1 MSFKGLVNVLLMV
14 VSVAFSAGA
23 QPAND
28 ACNNAETLC
37 PGVTLSGSNFDATST
52 VCPDCEDDFTFCFS
66 GDNSVWYTFTT
77 NSTGGDVN
85 IAFSNLNFNAAA
97 GLGNQLQACVVQAV
111 VPCDA
116 ATFTLVSNCEAGA
129 FGNFGLTATAL
140 LPNTTYYLI
149 VNGAR
154 NGGATSPAEATF
166 DILVSGPGIDRPA
179 PTISIGGPNYIC
191 PSTPA
196 GYTVYLGDCTDT
208 SAISW
213 YINGQ
218 LAALTQGPYFLSSV
232 IANGDVIS
240 ASCSCFNDCPVALTY
255 NFGAITLDPLY
266 ADAGADQSIEAGE
279 SVQLNA
285 TTNGNTFLW
294 SPSTGVSNDTLQS
307 VIASPTETTLYSVT
321 VSNGVCTLT
330 DNVLVTVSDFLNIP
344 GSFSPNGDGTNDT
357 WIIEGIGSYPNTR
370 MVIYDRWGQQ
380 VADISGY
387 SLSKSW
393 DGTNKG
399 RPVTDGVYFYVLDFN
414 DKSRETM
421 KGSITIIR

>member
-1 MSFKGLVNVLLMV
+1 M
-14 VSVAFSAGA
+14 
-23 QPAND
+23 
-28 ACNNAETLC
+28 
-37 PGVTLSGSNFDATST
+37 
-52 VCPDCEDDFTFCFS
+52 
-66 GDNSVWYTFTT
+66 
-77 NSTGGDVN
+77 
-85 IAFSNLNFNAAA
+85 
-97 GLGNQLQACVVQAV
+97 
-111 VPCDA
+111 
-116 ATFTLVSNCEAGA
+116 
-129 FGNFGLTATAL
+129 
-140 LPNTTYYLI
+140 
-149 VNGAR
+149 
-154 NGGATSPAEATF
+154 
-166 DILVSGPGIDRPA
+166 
-179 PTISIGGPNYIC
+179 
-191 PSTPA
+191 
-196 GYTVYLGDCTDT
+196 
-208 SAISW
+208 
-213 YINGQ
+213 
-218 LAALTQGPYFLSSV
+218 
-232 IANGDVIS
+232 
-240 ASCSCFNDCPVALTY
+240 
-255 NFGAITLDPLY
+255 Y

-321 VSNGVCTLT
+321 VSNGICTLT